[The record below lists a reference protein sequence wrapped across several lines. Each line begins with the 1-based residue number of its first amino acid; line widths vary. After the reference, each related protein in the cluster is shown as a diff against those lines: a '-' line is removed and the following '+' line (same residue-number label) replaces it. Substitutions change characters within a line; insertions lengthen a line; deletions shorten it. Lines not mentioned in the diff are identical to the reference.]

1 MVRIRGVPLD
11 MRRIH
16 PECRNPSDQS
26 VVADIL
32 RQEPDEEE
40 DEEDDEGNGKDDD
53 DDETDD
59 GYSE

>member
-1 MVRIRGVPLD
+1 MRGVPLD

-16 PECRNPSDQS
+16 PEYRNPSDQS

-40 DEEDDEGNGKDDD
+40 DEEEDDEGDGRKDE
-53 DDETDD
+53 DEDGEDD